1 MNEEKFAIIDDYLY
15 IYVDGMYN
23 RVANYSTDRD
33 KEDKFYLVDLLNEQ
47 VKENEH
53 LEHNWNELKSWLKKT
68 LEYEQPS
75 INTILDKIKELEEGE
90 NNDC

>member
-23 RVANYSTDRD
+23 RVANYSADRD

-47 VKENEH
+47 VKENKY
-53 LEHNWNELKSWLKKT
+53 LEHNWNELKKCKK
-68 LEYEQPS
+68 EKK
-75 INTILDKIKELEEGE
+75 NE
-90 NNDC
+90 NNSNNNNNNSIFNNVGFM

>member
-47 VKENEH
+47 VKENKH
-53 LEHNWNELKSWLKKT
+53 LENNWNDLKKW
-68 LEYEQPS
+68 LEEEKSRFGSYRYDEVLNKMQ
-75 INTILDKIKELEEGE
+75 ELEEVSNE
-90 NNDC
+90 